1 MDYAKQSE
9 ALNRWVED
17 SIDML
22 TELVQASSVGEAE
35 AEIATLAS
43 FGGEIGTRQAAL
55 ASLAEFAQSMRDEG
69 IVTNP
74 YCRFPLS
81 TMQAAVVAVTE
92 AVAARDDR
100 LQAVLSAQ
108 KQFDAKKKIF
118 ADEVSSVAAKV
129 SAEKAEIDA
138 LGKSAGTVIVAPTAH
153 SPQCIL
159 PTLPATLPPP
169 FRHHTPPPLLPLLQK
184 ASRAASASTLAPR
197 PHHHPHSQCIRSQ
210 RHIPIEHTA
219 APGETRW
226 A

>member
-9 ALNRWVED
+9 ALNRWVEE

-55 ASLAEFAQSMRDEG
+55 SSLAEFAQSMRDEG

-81 TMQAAVVAVTE
+81 TMQAAMVAVTE
-92 AVAARDDR
+92 AVAARDER

-108 KQFDAKKKIF
+108 KEFDAKKKIF

-129 SAEKAEIDA
+129 SAEKAEVDA

-153 SPQCIL
+153 SPQCIP
-159 PTLPATLPPP
+159 PTLPATRPPP
-169 FRHHTPPPLLPLLQK
+169 SRHHTPRPSTLTLTAEGKPGHLCLYPRASPSPPPPLTVYEVSTTHPYR
-184 ASRAASASTLAPR
+184 AS
-197 PHHHPHSQCIRSQ
+197 
-210 RHIPIEHTA
+210 TA
-219 APGETRW
+219 APG
-226 A
+226 